1 MLPAGLLASLGLLL
15 AAVEA
20 APPRTWRVARN
31 DATEAAPEDVTSSHI
46 GGARGLADRGSHDGD
61 KFKGPRH
68 ARDHVFAIDG
78 ANSTNATTVSQSSGV
93 PRRNGTTVTLPLET
107 LTRTLLVEG
116 DASLPQLTSAGD
128 CLLSGV
134 VTSTTTRDVTVFV
147 TMSSG
152 YDEGDDATAAT
163 AAPALEKAVA
173 AQNTT
178 SSEGVAGA
186 LSGTGTSSSARAS
199 QASALSGQTRSGSG
213 SNLMNPS
220 RSVTPEFAN
229 TTTSALRIYTTPPAA
244 PSPWLNTTQA
254 AANTASVAFPW
265 FNSTLSFTTI
275 SAMASSGSSISLSNA
290 TVSLAPS
297 SRINATGAVTATATT
312 TPVPFPLFNSTQP
325 NATASL
331 APSPRQN
338 STRSVTTTSLA
349 PFPLFNTTQ
358 SITPMTTSSPSAPT
372 RVIDVSMTPVL
383 SSPLLT
389 TLSRSSRPTTTV
401 TELDATGAPVQDRT
415 YCGIRGQPAGT
426 YFIAEF
432 IEDRP
437 GVQVTLEGCYQFC
450 DVSKRLPSYTSIDS
464 RGFTCTD
471 LCPQSVMEST
481 RGCQAYRFYHNDLG
495 APRCTL
501 YGMPVP
507 WVVRDLDERQEDQWW
522 DLDCGS
528 PTEQL

>member
-15 AAVEA
+15 AAAEA
-20 APPRTWRVARN
+20 APPRTWRVARSN
-31 DATEAAPEDVTSSHI
+31 AIEAAPEDPASSHL
-46 GGARGLADRGSHDGD
+46 GNARALADKRSYVGD

-68 ARDHVFAIDG
+68 ARGHVFAIDSG
-78 ANSTNATTVSQSSGV
+78 NSTNATAVSQSSGV
-93 PRRNGTTVTLPLET
+93 PRRNGTMVTLPRET

-116 DASLPQLTSAGD
+116 DASLPHLTSAGE

-147 TMSSG
+147 TLSPG
-152 YDEGDDATAAT
+152 YDEG
-163 AAPALEKAVA
+163 
-173 AQNTT
+173 
-178 SSEGVAGA
+178 VAGPRA
-186 LSGTGTSSSARAS
+186 TDTSPGGNSTSTGAVPGTGTSSSTRAS

-213 SNLMNPS
+213 SNIVNPS
-220 RSVTPEFAN
+220 RSVMPEFVN
-229 TTTSALRIYTTPPAA
+229 TTTSALRIYTTTPAA
-244 PSPWLNTTQA
+244 ASPWFNATQA
-254 AANTASVAFPW
+254 AANTTSVAPPW
-265 FNSTLSFTTI
+265 SNSTLSFTTI
-275 SAMASSGSSISLSNA
+275 SAMASSWSSTPLLNA

-297 SRINATGAVTATATT
+297 SRLNATQAVTTT

-325 NATASL
+325 NATASS
-331 APSPRQN
+331 APSLRQN
-338 STRSVTTTSLA
+338 STRSVTTISLA
-349 PFPLFNTTQ
+349 PSPLFNTTQ
-358 SITPMTTSSPSAPT
+358 SMTPMMTSSPSAPT
-372 RVIDVSMTPVL
+372 RVIDVSMIPVL

-401 TELDATGAPVQDRT
+401 TELGATGAPVQDRT

-450 DVSKRLPSYTSIDS
+450 DVSKRLPSYTSTDS
-464 RGFTCTD
+464 RGFSCTD
-471 LCPQSVMEST
+471 LWLQSVMEST

-495 APRCTL
+495 APRCAL